1 MRCYAAPMAQDV
13 SDEALG
19 RVLDLQGEDS
29 EITRLHARRESVP
42 EALRLAEVRA
52 QLAELD
58 ADLEIAAKQLEEIGL
73 RQGRLEGEIELLELK
88 LAKEE
93 QRLFSGAVSNP
104 KELSSLQAEVEMLK
118 RKRTGLEDELLDVM
132 EQREAAAETESSL
145 RVEWAESAD
154 EEKRLAATVDE
165 FMIEIDSQ
173 LETHAE
179 ARKTLAS
186 EIPDVLLELYDKTRA
201 AKHGVGAAA
210 LVGDTCQGC
219 HTKLPAAEVE
229 RLRSERG
236 LQRCDNCRRLLIVI

>member
-1 MRCYAAPMAQDV
+1 MRCYAAAMAQDV

-19 RVLDLQGEDS
+19 RLLHLQEEDS
-29 EITRLHARRESVP
+29 EITRLHARRESLP
-42 EALRLAEVRA
+42 EATLLAEVRA

-58 ADLEIAAKQLEEIGL
+58 ADLAIAAKQLEEIGL
-73 RQGRLEGEIELLELK
+73 QQSRLEGEIELLEQK
-88 LAKEE
+88 LTKEE

-118 RKRTGLEDELLDVM
+118 RKRTTLEDELLEAM
-132 EQREAAAETESSL
+132 EQREAGAETESSL
-145 RVEWAESAD
+145 RAERAGAA
-154 EEKRLAATVDE
+154 EKEGRLSATVEE
-165 FMIEIDSQ
+165 FMTEIDSQ
-173 LETHAE
+173 LKTHTE
-179 ARKTLAS
+179 ARMALAS
-186 EIPDVLLELYDKTRA
+186 EIPDVLLDLYDKTRA
-201 AKHGVGAAA
+201 AKHGIGAAA